1 MSVHRPEGIPFLAKL
16 GVAVVAIAVV
26 LVAVSSVFGYA
37 FYQVSS
43 TQVAIQFMAG
53 QPIGVVGP
61 GVYTD
66 LRPFADIKTIDVA
79 GMPFQVEDK
88 EVLTKDKQRIG
99 VSVTG
104 TVHRP
109 GLDKA
114 DMILRNWSQYSI
126 FYTDDTAL
134 VGVKSTDSQGATKVI
149 GGVMTAL
156 GQQAEKVCVGDLNF
170 DEAVIGS
177 ARDVLRECI
186 NQELDK
192 LALGYGLEVNNIV
205 VPNIV
210 MSAEV
215 QKQLDDIT
223 AARFNTQLAQQ
234 RGEQAKA
241 EADRDLQTQ
250 QGAIRVEQGKIQE
263 KAKQDAITAELNQKA
278 LEAQALV
285 IQQQK
290 ANELLTVQKDL
301 DIQTKQAEVAAKEA
315 EAKLAETRQMA
326 ELYQKNPEWVKLKQ
340 IEYMSAAW
348 KNTDKVIIPAGS
360 DPYLFIGGTP
370 GNVTVPVAT
379 PTPSR

>member
-1 MSVHRPEGIPFLAKL
+1 MSVRRPDGIPFLAKL

-26 LVAVSSVFGYA
+26 LVVLSSVFGYA

-66 LRPFADIKTIDVA
+66 LRPFADIRTINVA
-79 GMPFQVEDK
+79 GLPFEVADK
-88 EVLTKDKQRIG
+88 EVLTKDEQRIG
-99 VSVTG
+99 VTVTG

-109 GLDKA
+109 GLDKS
-114 DMILRNWSQYSI
+114 DQIIRNWSQYSI
-126 FYTDDTAL
+126 FYTDDAAL
-134 VGVKSTDSQGATKVI
+134 VGTKSTDPEKPGTS
-149 GGVMTAL
+149 GVMTAL

-186 NQELDK
+186 NQELDN
-192 LALGYGLEVNNIV
+192 LAAGYGLEVNNIV

-263 KAKQDAITAELNQKA
+263 KAKQDAITAELNKKA
-278 LEAQALV
+278 LEAQAEV

-290 ANELLTVQKDL
+290 ANELLTTQKDL
-301 DIQTKQAEVAAKEA
+301 EIQTTQAKVAEQEA
-315 EAKLAETRQMA
+315 NAKLAETRVQA
-326 ELYQKNPEWVKLKQ
+326 QIYQGAPEYVKLKQ

-348 KNTDKVIIPAGS
+348 KNTDKVIIPAGT
-360 DPYLFIGGTP
+360 DPYIFIGGTP
-370 GNVTVPVAT
+370 GNVTVPAAT
-379 PTPSR
+379 PTPSP